1 VNSHKLQ
8 DTLLATLLHFPIEMT
23 DKIDSIPIAVVTE
36 VPDKV
41 GKAATTNLADQ
52 DDFKPSPMRFVVA
65 TLLCVS
71 SALSGYILFT
81 YVTIW

>member
-1 VNSHKLQ
+1 M
-8 DTLLATLLHFPIEMT
+8 A
-23 DKIDSIPIAVVTE
+23 DKIDTIPIAVVTK
-36 VPDKV
+36 VPEKV
-41 GKAATTNLADQ
+41 NSVAITNLADQ

>member
-1 VNSHKLQ
+1 MMATASECTPPEH
-8 DTLLATLLHFPIEMT
+8 DGIMTLAPE
-23 DKIDSIPIAVVTE
+23 S
-36 VPDKV
+36 
-41 GKAATTNLADQ
+41 

-65 TLLCVS
+65 ALLCLS

>member
-1 VNSHKLQ
+1 
-8 DTLLATLLHFPIEMT
+8 MT
-23 DKIDSIPIAVVTE
+23 DKIDTIPTAVVTE
-36 VPDKV
+36 LPEKV
-41 GKAATTNLADQ
+41 GIVASTNPADQ

>member
-1 VNSHKLQ
+1 
-8 DTLLATLLHFPIEMT
+8 MT
-23 DKIDSIPIAVVTE
+23 NKIDTIPITVLSE

-41 GKAATTNLADQ
+41 GTVASTNPADQ

-65 TLLCVS
+65 TLLCIS

>member
-1 VNSHKLQ
+1 MATAGECPLPENDGVMA
-8 DTLLATLLHFPIEMT
+8 LASEL
-23 DKIDSIPIAVVTE
+23 
-36 VPDKV
+36 
-41 GKAATTNLADQ
+41 

-65 TLLCVS
+65 TLLCLS